1 MHVLHQQIMNSIVI
15 SILKYSHDSFFF
27 FSGFIYLV
35 VRERRIL
42 ILSET
47 DDDDEANVTL
57 LLLTL
62 PVLPERCINMQL
74 VTVVRIPISRNEWVD
89 DKFQGEWWS
98 LINLIWLTIHHILVL
113 VPTTTINFQR
123 AAEIFNY
130 IFPLLFAQIANET
143 KNI

>member
-1 MHVLHQQIMNSIVI
+1 MNSIVI

-74 VTVVRIPISRNEWVD
+74 VPVVRIPIS
-89 DKFQGEWWS
+89 
-98 LINLIWLTIHHILVL
+98 
-113 VPTTTINFQR
+113 
-123 AAEIFNY
+123 
-130 IFPLLFAQIANET
+130 
-143 KNI
+143 